1 MSISELIDSGAP
13 EGPSP
18 QLHSGTVRVRGGEV
32 YAVLPTYSPD
42 HDWGPLAGSTSGLAE
57 GDEIGVAFGDDGTP
71 WVVARPAL
79 ADVSLAVPPGVM
91 FEWPTATAP
100 AGYLLCDGRSLLRA
114 DYPALF
120 AVLGTTYG
128 AADGTHFNLP
138 DHRGRVSVTLDNLGG
153 SDAGRLSAAN
163 TIGGTGGAET
173 VTLTAQ
179 QIPAHSHGDGTL
191 AVASHSHSDGTLAVA
206 SHSHDDG
213 TLAAASHSHDDGTLA
228 VASHSHDDGSLA
240 TASLIQP
247 RVGGLIANN
256 YNGYAYIP
264 GYYAVDGWDTGA
276 TRDVTGSTGSAS
288 PDVSGSTGSASPDVS
303 GSTGSASPDVTGSTG
318 SASPDVT
325 GSTGDAGGGLEHT
338 NMPPY
343 ILLAKII
350 KT

>member
-1 MSISELIDSGAP
+1 MSISELIDSDAP

-18 QLHSGTVRVRGGEV
+18 QLHSGTVRVREGEV
-32 YAVLPTYSPD
+32 YAVLPAYSPD

-91 FEWPTATAP
+91 FEWPTTTAP
-100 AGYLLCDGRSLLRA
+100 SGYLLCDGRSLLRA

-128 AADGTHFNLP
+128 AADGAHFNLP

-153 SDAGRLSAAN
+153 TDAGRLAAAN

-179 QIPAHSHGDGTL
+179 QIPAHSH
-191 AVASHSHSDGTLAVA
+191 SDGTLVV
-206 SHSHDDG
+206 
-213 TLAAASHSHDDGTLA
+213 ASHSHDDGTLA
-228 VASHSHDDGSLA
+228 VASHSHGDGTLSVASHTHGPGDYGIYNWWAGNIITDAYQAYGAAAGLHAADRWNLA
-240 TASLIQP
+240 TGNI
-247 RVGGLIANN
+247 N
-256 YNGYAYIP
+256 
-264 GYYAVDGWDTGA
+264 TGNSGA
-276 TRDVTGSTGSAS
+276 AAPDVTGSTGSAS
-288 PDVSGSTGSASPDVS
+288 PDVSGATGSAAPDVS
-303 GSTGSASPDVTGSTG
+303 
-318 SASPDVT
+318 